1 LTDSWLLQELVG
13 KIESAD
19 ASREQVTQ
27 HSVVHQPPY
36 VAVLTRA
43 LDEALRVMG
52 RNGSEV
58 IDTILLQRYGLCR
71 EDIAAKPGEYMSA
84 IKDLL
89 DTGCK
94 VIETVMLQEIQKET
108 GIRAMTV
115 EDAVSMLKKG
125 YGKQEEAFRQ
135 LSVKVEFLLHEQRG
149 HTG

>member
-1 LTDSWLLQELVG
+1 MTDSWLLQELVG

-19 ASREQVTQ
+19 ATRERVTL
-27 HSVVHQPPY
+27 HSVAQQPPY
-36 VAVLTRA
+36 LAVLTIV

-94 VIETVMLQEIQKET
+94 VIETVMLQEIRKET
-108 GIRAMTV
+108 GIMAMTV
-115 EDAVSMLKKG
+115 EDAVSMLKIG
-125 YGKQEEAFRQ
+125 YGKQDESFR
-135 LSVKVEFLLHEQRG
+135 LLRVKVEYLLQEQGR